1 MYLISPSNNFFFSFL
16 LEGHGIKKCV
26 LSLILPRLSSCF
38 NASYIPDIP
47 NFLVPQIQLIH
58 FYMMLSFSE
67 MSIPHLPNMENS
79 YLSFKK
85 SDQISP
91 ALWRLL
97 WYSQADIVAPSSVFP
112 QHLNYHCV
120 MSHCIIIISLQAS
133 LPPRLLAFL
142 RPCLMACFIFST
154 RNNASHKQFF
164 KSRKQAIESA
174 PWRTGSS
181 ILSINSLGPRVSGAE
196 VERKESYLCMRH

>member
-1 MYLISPSNNFFFSFL
+1 MCLIPHPTSFIIMLQCILHSRHTKLLSSPSTAHTFLHDVIFFWNVYSPPPQHGKL
-16 LEGHGIKKCV
+16 LFI
-26 LSLILPRLSSCF
+26 F
-38 NASYIPDIP
+38 
-47 NFLVPQIQLIH
+47 Q
-58 FYMMLSFSE
+58 
-67 MSIPHLPNMENS
+67 
-79 YLSFKK
+79 K